1 MHALIFSNS
10 YSFSPLYIKSSCFTL
25 NVCFSSCHILNLN
38 KPTSLINFFFSLN
51 PCLVCKFINSFER
64 RQELYLSFYF
74 YTQYSTWYHDRF
86 SIPISCE
93 YMEGRPMCAVPW
105 APMSLYRD
113 KKDRF
118 LYVLSNE
125 NSGDD
130 VKTVE
135 LGFT

>member
-1 MHALIFSNS
+1 
-10 YSFSPLYIKSSCFTL
+10 
-25 NVCFSSCHILNLN
+25 
-38 KPTSLINFFFSLN
+38 
-51 PCLVCKFINSFER
+51 
-64 RQELYLSFYF
+64 
-74 YTQYSTWYHDRF
+74 
-86 SIPISCE
+86 
-93 YMEGRPMCAVPW
+93 MCAVPW